1 MPGWPTWVC
10 RQLAWAGHAAPLGDE
25 SMLKTPLPTERSSLA
40 ELLLIATL
48 HRCGAA
54 CKMRLPIKLHGV
66 EISAIG

>member
-1 MPGWPTWVC
+1 V
-10 RQLAWAGHAAPLGDE
+10 
-25 SMLKTPLPTERSSLA
+25 
-40 ELLLIATL
+40 ELLLIVIL

>member
-1 MPGWPTWVC
+1 
-10 RQLAWAGHAAPLGDE
+10 
-25 SMLKTPLPTERSSLA
+25 MLKTPLPTERSSLA

-66 EISAIG
+66 EMSAIG